1 MAVAVPDMEEVKA
14 WAQKRNIYDDSADD
28 LCRNQTLRDDV
39 IKAFSSVAKQARLYN
54 FETVRSI
61 ILSFSRLLFA
71 SFTADNT
78 QSKHCSA
85 QISTNSKNKYEA
97 LA

>member
-14 WAQKRNIYDDSADD
+14 WARKRNIYDDSADD

-39 IKAFSSVAKQARLYN
+39 VKAFSSVAKQARLYN

-61 ILSFSRLLFA
+61 ISSRNMLHTISINEVLFNY
-71 SFTADNT
+71 FDTDCVDT
-78 QSKHCSA
+78 W
-85 QISTNSKNKYEA
+85 
-97 LA
+97 